1 MILNDK
7 EDSMPE
13 YLAPGVYV
21 EEIERGPK
29 PIEGVA
35 TSTAA
40 FLGETERGPIQPQL
54 VTSYNVYLRLFG
66 GIFSDD
72 KFMPQ
77 SVNSF
82 FENGGRRCYICR
94 IVGDRA
100 RPAFHEFDDYRVTAI
115 GPGEWGKRVFVKIS
129 ESTTKILDKTTNVLK
144 PIGIKLQIAY
154 WSTDPGG
161 ALPDPFAGTTLPDP
175 PTLIESFD
183 DVVLD
188 KLSSPNH
195 YTKRVGDP
203 AKPGQGNSS
212 LIILS
217 VKPGATVPPQLNVNT
232 PVFSALDQDGSDGAN
247 PITKVEYVGHNDDP
261 NLRTGLEALLLDQ
274 FREVALVYAPNAS
287 PEVVK
292 EVITHCEN
300 QRFRFAVID
309 AVAGQGNAT
318 NIDPRSNND
327 SKYAA
332 FYYPWITVSDPQSGA
347 RRSIPP
353 GGAVLGIYARSDSER
368 GVFKAPANEVI
379 RGALD
384 LEYNIDE
391 RTQETLNPRGVN
403 VIRQFPGR
411 GIRLWGARTLSSDPL
426 WKYVP
431 VRRLF
436 IFLERSIY
444 EGTQWV
450 VFEPNDERLW
460 ARVTDTI
467 RLFLRTQ
474 WRNGALMGTTETE
487 AFRIACDRST
497 MTTDDI
503 LNGRLIC
510 EIGVAPVRPAE
521 FVIFRIFQMTA
532 EAQT

>member
-1 MILNDK
+1 
-7 EDSMPE
+7 MPE

-40 FLGETERGPIQPQL
+40 FLGETERGPVQPRL
-54 VTSYNVYLRLFG
+54 VTSYNDYLRTFG
-66 GIFSDD
+66 GVFADD

-77 SVNSF
+77 AVNAF
-82 FENGGRRCYICR
+82 FENGGHRAYICR
-94 IVGDRA
+94 ITADDA
-100 RPAFHEFDDYRVTAI
+100 TPAFHDFDDYRVTAV
-115 GPGEWGKRVFVKIS
+115 GRGGWGKRVFVKIGP
-129 ESTTKILDKTTNVLK
+129 STTKVGPK
-144 PIGIKLQIAY
+144 PVGIRLQIAY
-154 WSTDPGG
+154 WQTDPG
-161 ALPDPFAGTTLPDP
+161 APLPDPFAGAVLANP
-175 PTLIESFD
+175 PTLVESFD

-188 KLSSPNH
+188 NPGSPNH
-195 YTKRVGDP
+195 YSKRIGDP

-212 LIILS
+212 LILFDL
-217 VKPGATVPPQLNVNT
+217 KPGAAVPPQLNV
-232 PVFSALDQDGSDGAN
+232 PVPSALDQGGTEGVAGISVAD
-247 PITKVEYVGHNDDP
+247 YVGQNNDP
-261 NLRTGLEALLLDQ
+261 SLRTGLEALLLDQ
-274 FREVALVYAPNAS
+274 YREVALVYAPNAADD
-287 PEVVK
+287 VVK
-292 EVITHCEN
+292 KVVGHCEN

-309 AVAGQGNAT
+309 AAAGQGNPG
-318 NIDPRSNND
+318 NIDPRGDND

-332 FYYPWITVSDPQSGA
+332 FYYPWITISDPQSGA
-347 RRSIPP
+347 RRKIPP

-368 GVFKAPANEVI
+368 GVFKAPANEVV

-391 RTQETLNPRGVN
+391 GTQGVLNPRGVN

-411 GIRLWGARTLSSDPL
+411 GIRVWGARTLSSDAL

-460 ARVTDTI
+460 ARVKDTI

-474 WRNGALMGTTETE
+474 WREGALMGATEAE
-487 AFRIACDRST
+487 AFRVVCDRTT
-497 MTTDDI
+497 MTQDDI

-510 EIGVAPVRPAE
+510 EIGIAPVRPAE
-521 FVIFRIFQMTA
+521 FVIFRLFQMTA